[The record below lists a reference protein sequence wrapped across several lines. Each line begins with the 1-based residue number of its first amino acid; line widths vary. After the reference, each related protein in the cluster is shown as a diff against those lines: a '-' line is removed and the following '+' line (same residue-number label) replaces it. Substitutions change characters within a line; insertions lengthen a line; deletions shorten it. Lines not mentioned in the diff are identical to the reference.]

1 MKILMLNYE
10 FPPLGGG
17 AANACKYILKEMSRK
32 GIEVDLVTSSSNKF
46 ETEKIGETVNIYK
59 LAIGKKNIHYW
70 TQREILTYS
79 WKARRFI
86 SGLIREKQYDLCHA
100 FFGIPC
106 GAIAYL
112 YRKQLPYIV
121 SLRGSDVPG
130 FNQRFSFQYIF
141 LKPIIRRVWR
151 NAKAVIA
158 NSDGLKKLAQKT
170 YPNCPID
177 IIYNG
182 IDIEQFKPARNDK
195 DKLRILCVSRL
206 IERKG
211 IDYLLRSIPPI
222 KERFGNRF
230 EVWIV
235 GEGNLEQQLKGLS
248 RQLGVADV
256 VSFKGYIEHSRL
268 PDIYASSDILVLP
281 SLSEGMS
288 NTILEAM
295 ACGLPIVTTNTGGSK
310 ELINGNGIIIPTGD
324 AKGIADAISKLIE
337 ERSLRGKMGTK
348 SRELATELSWATVA
362 ERYLEIYRV
371 PPTSNEQS

>member
-46 ETEKIGETVNIYK
+46 EIEKISESVNVYR
-59 LAIGKKNIHYW
+59 LAVGKENIHYW
-70 TQREILTYS
+70 TQREILSYS
-79 WKARRFI
+79 WKAKRFVR
-86 SGLIREKQYDLCHA
+86 GLIGEKRYDLCHA

-141 LKPIIRRVWR
+141 LKPIIRRIWE

-158 NSDGLKKLAQKT
+158 NSDGLRKLAQKT
-170 YPNCPID
+170 YRNCAVD

-182 IDIEQFKPARNDK
+182 IDIEQFKPARGNNN
-195 DKLRILCVSRL
+195 KLRLLCVSRL

-211 IDYLLRSIPPI
+211 IDYLLRSISLI
-222 KERFGNRF
+222 KEEFSNIF
-230 EVWIV
+230 ELWIV
-235 GEGNLEQQLKGLS
+235 GEGNLEQQLKRLS
-248 RQLGVADV
+248 RQLGIVDV
-256 VSFKGYIEHSRL
+256 ISFKGYIEHDRL
-268 PDIYASSDILVLP
+268 PDIYAISDIFILP
-281 SLSEGMS
+281 SLNEGMS
-288 NTILEAM
+288 NTVLEAM
-295 ACGLPIVTTNTGGSK
+295 ASGLPIVTTDTGGAK
-310 ELINGNGIIIPTGD
+310 ELIDGNGIIIPTND
-324 AKGIADAISKLIE
+324 VKGITGALSKLIKKT
-337 ERSLRGKMGTK
+337 SLRKQMGIK
-348 SRELATELSWATVA
+348 SRELASKFSWSAVA
-362 ERYLEIYRV
+362 EDYMSLYEKCLKNI
-371 PPTSNEQS
+371 N